1 MTSNKVS
8 WFGIGKAVENLP
20 KLRKR
25 LRGINENY
33 LDIQQDIL
41 ETFIDRGQLQRLIQP
56 TITASGKRIPGLK
69 LDHPRQLALM
79 HALVRFSH
87 VAAGGTFTTNELHP
101 IVAETLNCS
110 TEDYKLS
117 SLRYEL
123 SKLQAKGLVE
133 KIPKSRRYRL
143 LQDGYR
149 LSVIFLKLFEKV
161 YAPLTAGLQDP
172 FSGDANL
179 PDNRISNLDKLYLG
193 VSTALDN
200 LLEAVGLEAA

>member
-1 MTSNKVS
+1 MRTTSIFSKTS
-8 WFGIGKAVENLP
+8 S
-20 KLRKR
+20 
-25 LRGINENY
+25 
-33 LDIQQDIL
+33 
-41 ETFIDRGQLQRLIQP
+41 ETFIDRGQLQKLIQP

-79 HALVRFSH
+79 HALVRFAH
-87 VAAGGTFTTNELHP
+87 VAAGGTFTTKELHP
-101 IVAETLNCS
+101 TVAETLNCS

-123 SKLQAKGLVE
+123 SKLRAKGLVE

-149 LSVIFLKLFEKV
+149 LSVVFLKLFEKI
-161 YAPLTAGLQDP
+161 YAPLASGLQDP

-179 PDNRISNLDKLYLG
+179 SDKRISNLDKLYLAG
-193 VSTALDN
+193 TTTLDN
-200 LLEAVGLEAA
+200 LVEAVGLRAA